1 MRHLILG
8 TAVLL
13 AVAAAADHGTN
24 RGLATLASAVLPG
37 TGQMMLGNRARGEMQ
52 VWLDGAM
59 LAAWAGTSLYGS
71 SREQDARLGAA
82 RDCGADLS
90 MTDAAY
96 FKALE
101 RYDNVQEY
109 YEDVRRQA
117 RDRYPDDPAAQRD
130 YYESRRYPSAAEW
143 DWSSDSARFDYWRG
157 RRSARSAAQAAGFA
171 AGALLLNR
179 IISVVDCVFF
189 AGPGD
194 QDARLEAVPTQ
205 GIAGIELRYRF

>member
-1 MRHLILG
+1 MRNLTFGI
-8 TAVLL
+8 AVAL
-13 AVAAAADHGTN
+13 AVVSAAEPGPN
-24 RGLATLASAVLPG
+24 RGLATLASAALPG
-37 TGQMMLGNRARGEMQ
+37 TGQLMLGNRARGELQ
-52 VWLDGAM
+52 LWLDGAI

-90 MTDAAY
+90 VADQAY
-96 FKALE
+96 YKALE

-109 YEDVRRQA
+109 YEDIRRQA
-117 RDRYPDDPAAQRD
+117 RDRYPDDPAAQKD
-130 YYESRRYPSAAEW
+130 YYDSRRYPSAAEW
-143 DWSSDSARFDYWRG
+143 DWSSDSARFDYWRV

-179 IISVVDCVFF
+179 IISVVDCAFF

-194 QDARLEAVPTQ
+194 RDARLEAVPTQ

>member
-13 AVAAAADHGTN
+13 ALAAASEDGTN

-37 TGQMMLGNRARGEMQ
+37 TGQMMLGNSARGELQ

-71 SREQDARLGAA
+71 SREEDARLGAA

-90 MTDAAY
+90 MNDPAY

-189 AGPGD
+189 AGPGER
-194 QDARLEAVPTQ
+194 DARLEAAPTQ
-205 GIAGIELRYRF
+205 GVAGIELRYRF